1 MTCYKENF
9 IETALSCGAL
19 KFGTFK
25 LKSGRISPY
34 FFNAGKFNSGR
45 ALRDLTNCYAA
56 ALSESDLNFDMLF
69 GPAYKGIPL
78 VSGLA
83 IALSEEYKIDI
94 PYCFNRKE
102 EKKHGEAGL
111 TIGATLSGNVVIVD
125 DVITAGTAIKESIN
139 LIASAGANVTG
150 IIVGLDRKE
159 KGLTKYS
166 AIQEIQRD
174 YEIPIVSIVDIDDII
189 QHVTQHESSENFLS
203 NISEYREK
211 FGVD

>member
-1 MTCYKENF
+1 M
-9 IETALSCGAL
+9 
-19 KFGTFK
+19 
-25 LKSGRISPY
+25 
-34 FFNAGKFNSGR
+34 
-45 ALRDLTNCYAA
+45 
-56 ALSESDLNFDMLF
+56 
-69 GPAYKGIPL
+69 
-78 VSGLA
+78 
-83 IALSEEYKIDI
+83 
-94 PYCFNRKE
+94 
-102 EKKHGEAGL
+102 

-189 QHVTQHESSENFLS
+189 RHVTQHESSETLLS

>member
-1 MTCYKENF
+1 MTCYKKNF
-9 IETALSCGAL
+9 IEAALSCGAL

-25 LKSGRISPY
+25 LKSGRMSPY
-34 FFNAGKFNSGR
+34 FFNSGEFNSGR
-45 ALRDLTNCYAA
+45 ALKDLTNCYAA
-56 ALSESDLNFDMLF
+56 ALSESDLNFDMLY

-83 IALSEEYKIDI
+83 IALSKEYKIDI

-102 EKKHGEAGL
+102 KKEHGEAGL
-111 TIGATLSGNVVIVD
+111 MVGAKLNGNVVIVD

-139 LIASAGANVTG
+139 LIASSGANVAG

-159 KGLTKYS
+159 KGVNEYS
-166 AIQEIQRD
+166 AIQEIQRE
-174 YEIPIVSIVDIDDII
+174 YEIPILSIVNIDDII
-189 QHVTQHESSENFLS
+189 QHVAQHKSSKNLLS
-203 NISEYREK
+203 DISEYRKK

>member
-1 MTCYKENF
+1 MTCYKKNF
-9 IETALSCGAL
+9 IEAALSCGAL

-25 LKSGRISPY
+25 LKSGRMSPY
-34 FFNAGKFNSGR
+34 FFNSGEFNSGR
-45 ALRDLTNCYAA
+45 ALKDLTNCYAA
-56 ALSESDLNFDMLF
+56 ALSESDLNFDMLY

-83 IALSEEYKIDI
+83 IALSKEYKIDI

-102 EKKHGEAGL
+102 KKEHGEAGL
-111 TIGATLSGNVVIVD
+111 MVGAKLNGNVVIVD

-139 LIASAGANVTG
+139 LIASSGANVAG

-159 KGLTKYS
+159 KGVNEYS
-166 AIQEIQRD
+166 AIQEIQRE
-174 YEIPIVSIVDIDDII
+174 YEIPILSIVNIDDII
-189 QHVTQHESSENFLS
+189 QHVAQHKSSKNLLS
-203 NISEYREK
+203 DISEYREK

>member
-1 MTCYKENF
+1 
-9 IETALSCGAL
+9 
-19 KFGTFK
+19 
-25 LKSGRISPY
+25 
-34 FFNAGKFNSGR
+34 
-45 ALRDLTNCYAA
+45 
-56 ALSESDLNFDMLF
+56 MLF

-83 IALSEEYKIDI
+83 IALSKEYKIDI

-102 EKKHGEAGL
+102 EKEHGEAGL
-111 TIGATLSGNVVIVD
+111 TVGATLSGNVVIVD

-189 QHVTQHESSENFLS
+189 QHVAQHKSSKHLLS

>member
-1 MTCYKENF
+1 
-9 IETALSCGAL
+9 
-19 KFGTFK
+19 
-25 LKSGRISPY
+25 
-34 FFNAGKFNSGR
+34 
-45 ALRDLTNCYAA
+45 
-56 ALSESDLNFDMLF
+56 MLF

-83 IALSEEYKIDI
+83 IALSEKYKIDI

-150 IIVGLDRKE
+150 IKRALLNTLRYKRFN
-159 KGLTKYS
+159 
-166 AIQEIQRD
+166 EIM
-174 YEIPIVSIVDIDDII
+174 
-189 QHVTQHESSENFLS
+189 
-203 NISEYREK
+203 K
-211 FGVD
+211 FQL

>member
-1 MTCYKENF
+1 MTCYKKNF

-25 LKSGRISPY
+25 LKSGRMSPY
-34 FFNAGKFNSGR
+34 FFNSGEFNSGR
-45 ALRDLTNCYAA
+45 ALKDLTNCYAA
-56 ALSESDLNFDMLF
+56 ALSESDFNFDMLY

-83 IALSEEYKIDI
+83 IALSKEYKIDI

-102 EKKHGEAGL
+102 KKEHGEAGL
-111 TIGATLSGNVVIVD
+111 TVGAKLNGNVVIVD

-139 LIASAGANVTG
+139 LIASSGANVAG

-159 KGLTKYS
+159 KGVNEIS
-166 AIQEIQRD
+166 AIQEIQRE
-174 YEIPIVSIVDIDDII
+174 YEIPILSIVNIDDII
-189 QHVTQHESSENFLS
+189 QHVAQHKSSKNLLS
-203 NISEYREK
+203 DISEYREK

>member
-1 MTCYKENF
+1 M
-9 IETALSCGAL
+9 
-19 KFGTFK
+19 
-25 LKSGRISPY
+25 SPY
-34 FFNAGKFNSGR
+34 FFNSGEFNSGR
-45 ALRDLTNCYAA
+45 ALKDLTNCYAA
-56 ALSESDLNFDMLF
+56 ALSESDLNFDMLY

-83 IALSEEYKIDI
+83 IALSKEYKIDI

-102 EKKHGEAGL
+102 KKEHGEAGL
-111 TIGATLSGNVVIVD
+111 MVGAKLNGNVVIVD

-139 LIASAGANVTG
+139 LIASSGANVAG

-159 KGLTKYS
+159 KGLNEYS
-166 AIQEIQRD
+166 AIQEIQRE
-174 YEIPIVSIVDIDDII
+174 YEIPILSIVDIDDII
-189 QHVTQHESSENFLS
+189 RHFAQHKSSKNLLS

>member
-1 MTCYKENF
+1 MDAAEAERSGLVRRIVPADDLIKESKA
-9 IETALSCGAL
+9 TALKIAEKSMLSCL
-19 KFGTFK
+19 
-25 LKSGRISPY
+25 
-34 FFNAGKFNSGR
+34 
-45 ALRDLTNCYAA
+45 
-56 ALSESDLNFDMLF
+56 
-69 GPAYKGIPL
+69 
-78 VSGLA
+78 
-83 IALSEEYKIDI
+83 
-94 PYCFNRKE
+94 
-102 EKKHGEAGL
+102 
-111 TIGATLSGNVVIVD
+111 
-125 DVITAGTAIKESIN
+125 AIKESIN

-189 QHVTQHESSENFLS
+189 QHVARHESSKHLLS